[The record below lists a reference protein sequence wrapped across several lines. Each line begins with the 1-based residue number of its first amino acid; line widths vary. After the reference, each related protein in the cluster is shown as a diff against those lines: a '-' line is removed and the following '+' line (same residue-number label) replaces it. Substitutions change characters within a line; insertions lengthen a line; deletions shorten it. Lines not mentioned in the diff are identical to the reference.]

1 MSAKAPLITVLLP
14 CYNAMPY
21 LREALESIIHQTY
34 TNLEILCINDG
45 STDET
50 GKILEEYAT
59 DDKRITVIHNE
70 TNIKLIRSLN
80 KGIAIANGEYIA
92 RMDSDDIS
100 TPDRIEKELEF
111 MLQNP
116 EVDIVGCTCFIMN
129 DTGVVIAKKTMR
141 QHRTLPVLFASFFY
155 VPVGHPELLIRTSV
169 LKDNQYLNEEHVLH
183 TEDYEL
189 WTRLLRKGYSL
200 RNIDTPLHYFRINPN
215 SVSRKFT
222 EIQDKNFVECAGRH
236 WKAFFERNVDPGVL
250 QVMVNRMEV
259 SVHSLELKKGLK
271 EMKWLKKHFL
281 SEYENQLQKEDQKE
295 IYLIYK
301 SHIFD
306 ICVQGLKKTKI
317 ISKIYILLILIKN
330 ADMFFN
336 RRVWKYIAHKLNYV

>member
-1 MSAKAPLITVLLP
+1 MTTPLITVLLP

-21 LREALESIIHQTY
+21 LPEALESIIYQTY

-50 GKILEEYAT
+50 GKVLEEYAAS
-59 DDKRITVIHNE
+59 DKRITVIHNE
-70 TNIKLIRSLN
+70 TNIKLIRTLN
-80 KGIAIANGEYIA
+80 KGIALANGEYIA
-92 RMDSDDIS
+92 RMDSDDKS

-116 EVDIVGCTCFIMN
+116 GVDIVGCTCFIMN
-129 DTGVVIAKKTMR
+129 DTGAVIAKKTMR
-141 QHRTLPVLFASFFY
+141 QHNELPVLFASFFY

-169 LKDNQYLNEEHVLH
+169 LKDNPYLNEEHVLH

-189 WTRLLRKGYSL
+189 WTRLLRKGYKL
-200 RNIDTPLHYFRINPN
+200 QNIDTPLHYFRINPN
-215 SVSRKFT
+215 SVSNKFT
-222 EIQDKNFVECAGRH
+222 GIQDNNFVECADRH
-236 WKAFFERNVDPGVL
+236 WLAFFGRRTEPGVMR
-250 QVMVNRMEV
+250 VIVNRMDV
-259 SVHSLELKKGLK
+259 SVKLKTLKKGLN
-271 EMKWLKKHFL
+271 EIRWIKKHFT
-281 SEYENQLQKEDQKE
+281 EKYIKQLQKEDRKE

-317 ISKIYILLILIKN
+317 ISKIYIILVLLIN

-336 RRVWKYIAHKLNYV
+336 RRVWKYIAHKFNYI